1 MYTQVPGPFDLEAVM
16 KSKASDPSALH
27 VVLLQEVERYNSLL
41 VRLRSSCSQ
50 VQAGLKGLV
59 VMSADLDEIADALF
73 NAKVRASCP
82 IIYTCHLCARAVLIF
97 SALFE
102 RYKQTYMLK
111 VPLNP
116 CAMCTINWDLCN
128 AVLDIPMSKA
138 LINLTLMSSYAMA
151 GVLCCTLLIEIF
163 KTLPSGH
170 GCGYISTGASPECA
184 TQK

>member
-1 MYTQVPGPFDLEAVM
+1 M

-82 IIYTCHLCARAVLIF
+82 IITHVISCCVQH
-97 SALFE
+97 
-102 RYKQTYMLK
+102 QTEIR
-111 VPLNP
+111 V
-116 CAMCTINWDLCN
+116 
-128 AVLDIPMSKA
+128 VHF
-138 LINLTLMSSYAMA
+138 LTFQCEKLS
-151 GVLCCTLLIEIF
+151 
-163 KTLPSGH
+163 PSLH
-170 GCGYISTGASPECA
+170 
-184 TQK
+184 

>member
-73 NAKVRASCP
+73 NTKVRAP
-82 IIYTCHLCARAVLIF
+82 HAIIHACHFCASTMLIF
-97 SALFE
+97 SAFT
-102 RYKQTYMLK
+102 RFKQMYTFSI
-111 VPLNP
+111 PLIP
-116 CAMCTINWDLCN
+116 CA
-128 AVLDIPMSKA
+128 
-138 LINLTLMSSYAMA
+138 
-151 GVLCCTLLIEIF
+151 
-163 KTLPSGH
+163 PSIGI
-170 GCGYISTGASPECA
+170 CVMQFTTYYM
-184 TQK
+184 

>member
-73 NAKVRASCP
+73 NAKVTASCSTN
-82 IIYTCHLCARAVLIF
+82 YACHLNARALLVF
-97 SALFE
+97 SALC
-102 RYKQTYMLK
+102 RKCKQTFTFT
-111 VPLNP
+111 
-116 CAMCTINWDLCN
+116 AH
-128 AVLDIPMSKA
+128 
-138 LINLTLMSSYAMA
+138 
-151 GVLCCTLLIEIF
+151 VLCA
-163 KTLPSGH
+163 P
-170 GCGYISTGASPECA
+170 
-184 TQK
+184 